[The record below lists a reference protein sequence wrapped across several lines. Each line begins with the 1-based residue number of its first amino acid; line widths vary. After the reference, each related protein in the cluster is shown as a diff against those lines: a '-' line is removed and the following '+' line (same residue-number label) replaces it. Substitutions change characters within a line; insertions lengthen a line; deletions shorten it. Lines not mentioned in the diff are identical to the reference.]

1 MERDMDLVRDL
12 LLLIEQSDD
21 SKMLTV
27 PEEWDKYIVACH
39 LKILEQA
46 GFIVNNTTWAG
57 NKPIVLYASLTWDG
71 HEFLDS
77 IKNDNVWHKTKEGI
91 KTKGFELGTVP
102 LEVVKEFAKLQLKTV
117 FGLE

>member
-1 MERDMDLVRDL
+1 MKRDMELVREIL
-12 LLLIEQSDD
+12 LSIEESDNRKELD
-21 SKMLTV
+21 IPK
-27 PEEWDKYIVACH
+27 EWDREVVAYH
-39 LKILEQA
+39 LKILDQA
-46 GFIVNNTTWAG
+46 NFVENKTKWAG
-57 NKPIVLYASLTWDG
+57 DNVFWLYASLTWDG